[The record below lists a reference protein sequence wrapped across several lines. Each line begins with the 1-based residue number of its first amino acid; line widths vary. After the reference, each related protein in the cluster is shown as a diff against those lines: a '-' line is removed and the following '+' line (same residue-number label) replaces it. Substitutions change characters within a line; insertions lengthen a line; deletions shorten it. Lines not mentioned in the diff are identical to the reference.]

1 MDIEKAKELL
11 NKTTKKSA
19 SVSKKTNTMLNTP
32 GIGWE
37 IGAYTVRAVSVATPA
52 AIIMTLENSWA
63 KSGLGLLA
71 TLLIIALLII
81 FKEPIKIAT
90 NYAPGVIPFAIFIVV
105 ALFFDTT
112 AKSLLTI
119 GISGLAGSF
128 AAIPLHIKYLACQK
142 TEKSPELTAL
152 ETIAES
158 LKNLK

>member
-11 NKTTKKSA
+11 NKTSKKSSA
-19 SVSKKTNTMLNTP
+19 TIKKTNSVLTTR

-37 IGAYTVRAVSVATPA
+37 IGAYAVRALSVATPT
-52 AIIMTLENSWA
+52 AIIMTLENSWV
-63 KSGLGLLA
+63 KNGLGLLA

-81 FKEPIKIAT
+81 FKEPIKVAT
-90 NYAPGVIPFAIFIVV
+90 SYAPGVIPFAIFIVV
-105 ALFFDTT
+105 ALFFHTT
-112 AKSLLTI
+112 AQSLLAV

-128 AAIPLHIKYLACQK
+128 AAIPLHVKYLSYQR
-142 TEKSPELTAL
+142 TEKSPELTTL